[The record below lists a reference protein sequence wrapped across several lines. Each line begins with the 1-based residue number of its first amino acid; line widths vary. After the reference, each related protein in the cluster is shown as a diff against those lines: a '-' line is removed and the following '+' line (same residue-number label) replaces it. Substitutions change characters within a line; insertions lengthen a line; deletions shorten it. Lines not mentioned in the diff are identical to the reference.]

1 MSDPLIDAG
10 VALPSVAL
18 DLRYASARN
27 LFGEVLYD
35 AEVFALR
42 RSVATRLG
50 VAARAVEAQGFRLLA
65 WDGYRPLAVQRRLW
79 ALCPVPG
86 FVASPERGSN
96 HNRGTAVDVALADL
110 QGRIVELPCDLD
122 DFSAR
127 AHSAYPAA
135 TLSAAAH
142 RDLLRAAMLQAGFT
156 GIQMEWWHFDAPEA
170 RSVPIEEVSLASLR
184 GRV

>member
-10 VALPSVAL
+10 AALPNVVL
-18 DLRYASARN
+18 DLRYAGPRN
-27 LFGEVLYD
+27 VFGERLYD
-35 AEVFALR
+35 DDVLALR
-42 RSVATRLG
+42 ASVTARLG
-50 VAARAVEAQGFRLLA
+50 AAARAIEAQGLRLLA
-65 WDGYRPLAVQRRLW
+65 WDGYRPLFVQHRLW

-86 FVASPERGSN
+86 FVAPPSRGGN

-110 QGRIVELPCDLD
+110 QGRLVELPSDFD
-122 DFSAR
+122 DFSER
-127 AHSAYPAA
+127 AHAAYPAA
-135 TLSAAAH
+135 TLTAAAH

-170 RSVPIEEVSLASLR
+170 RDFPIEEVPLASLR